1 MNTLLVT
8 CTIIINL
15 SLYNSS
21 QRLVLSLLIINK
33 YYTTNSIKSFV
44 FIQFIILNF
53 CRLLLFSLC
62 ITNCHID
69 TAINHRILKR
79 FNGLAD
85 NKYRFVISK
94 VN

>member
-15 SLYNSS
+15 SLYKSS
-21 QRLVLSLLIINK
+21 KRLVLCLLIINK
-33 YYTTNSIKSFV
+33 YYTTNSIKPFV
-44 FIQFIILNF
+44 FIQFIILNV

-62 ITNCHID
+62 ITNCHRD
-69 TAINHRILKR
+69 TAMNHRILKR

-85 NKYRFVISK
+85 NKCV
-94 VN
+94 

>member
-8 CTIIINL
+8 CTIVINL

-53 CRLLLFSLC
+53 CILLLFSLC